1 MDGVQ
6 GLPCWPIP
14 WTLFTPHFSWLWAVF
29 DLTGHSLFLGTN
41 PAWPL
46 VFSWPLLLI
55 FLAAP
60 PLLTVYI
67 LWHLGTKAG
76 LPFLPLVSPGGVSSC
91 STVSPNKNQQSAHI
105 YISFELWTY
114 LTPLLGFITGLSYGT
129 DPNWNLDPDLSPKPV
144 LHHGKY
150 HHHLPCCPSPKSAVF
165 CLQKVHREP
174 KEIPL
179 HCEMSSDPQTV
190 P

>member
-91 STVSPNKNQQSAHI
+91 STVSPNKNQQSTHI

-129 DPNWNLDPDLSPKPV
+129 DRSAIWLLCQVFRLLSWWRQVTHVKI
-144 LHHGKY
+144 LRWQNTRGY
-150 HHHLPCCPSPKSAVF
+150 SRA
-165 CLQKVHREP
+165 KV
-174 KEIPL
+174 
-179 HCEMSSDPQTV
+179 QTQNQTKTG
-190 P
+190 